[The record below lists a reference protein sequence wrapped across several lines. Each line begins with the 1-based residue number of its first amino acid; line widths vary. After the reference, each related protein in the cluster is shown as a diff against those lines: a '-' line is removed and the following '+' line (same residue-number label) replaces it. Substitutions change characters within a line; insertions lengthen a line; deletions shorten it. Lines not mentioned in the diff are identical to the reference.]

1 MGTADPEEALILAIS
16 EDSTRQEIRSF
27 SSVSNAEKSAAD
39 AFSPLGPY
47 SCAVTTVPM
56 ESPLCAKAASF
67 WLFHTSRPTR
77 KSSKARTAAIRNA
90 AKIVLFCGYPA
101 KIALLPPVFPILFY
115 WISQEYSIVSGLN
128 KKLTSK
134 YRLYPCR
141 TAESAPVLCRRM
153 DL

>member
-1 MGTADPEEALILAIS
+1 MRKGCLLLAFPHIQADQKEQQGQNGGYKERGQ
-16 EDSTRQEIRSF
+16 DRSF
-27 SSVSNAEKSAAD
+27 
-39 AFSPLGPY
+39 LWI
-47 SCAVTTVPM
+47 SC
-56 ESPLCAKAASF
+56 
-67 WLFHTSRPTR
+67 
-77 KSSKARTAAIRNA
+77 
-90 AKIVLFCGYPA
+90 